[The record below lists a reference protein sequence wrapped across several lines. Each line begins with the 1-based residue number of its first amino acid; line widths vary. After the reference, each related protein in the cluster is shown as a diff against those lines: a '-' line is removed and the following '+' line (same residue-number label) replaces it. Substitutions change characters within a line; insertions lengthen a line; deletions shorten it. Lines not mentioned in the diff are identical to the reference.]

1 MDPLHNS
8 NPEEQTEPVVV
19 GDVTLLLHRMSS
31 GDKNAEQ
38 DLFDLIFAELRR
50 LASSKLRRERPGHT
64 LQATAL
70 VNEAYMKM
78 VQNAL
83 PEWHG
88 RSHFMALAAQAMRR
102 ILADYGRAHN
112 AEKRSG
118 YSNALPIDLASG
130 SDVPSQQ
137 PMEASDL
144 DDALTRLAKLDPSG
158 AKIVEMQYFGGLT
171 QDQIAETLGCSSR
184 TVKRKWEKARAWL
197 REDLKP

>member
-1 MDPLHNS
+1 MPGS
-8 NPEEQTEPVVV
+8 VGQVAEE
-19 GDVTLLLHRMSS
+19 
-31 GDKNAEQ
+31 KAAEQ

-144 DDALTRLAKLDPSG
+144 DDALTRLAKLDPIG
-158 AKIVEMQYFGGLT
+158 AKVVEMQYFGGLT